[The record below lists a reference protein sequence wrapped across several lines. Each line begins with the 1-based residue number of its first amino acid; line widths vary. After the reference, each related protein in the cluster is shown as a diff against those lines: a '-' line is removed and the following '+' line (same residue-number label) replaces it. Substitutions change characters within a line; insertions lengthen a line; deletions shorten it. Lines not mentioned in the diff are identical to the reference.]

1 MMINKTEKEKQKE
14 LEECLKKL
22 QSARYMVSSEK
33 LENMKDDIYTSQIQE
48 VIEEND
54 VKVKKLKEDANI
66 RVFSENFS
74 LIYCDK
80 AKKNKNNSV
89 IYLDIPKGCYFIEL
103 QSKNKTF
110 TEKLIIN

>member
-1 MMINKTEKEKQKE
+1 M
-14 LEECLKKL
+14 
-22 QSARYMVSSEK
+22 AEK
-33 LENMKDDIYTSQIQE
+33 LKYFCNGQYIESKTDVYYDVFNPSTGEINIYHPE
-48 VIEEND
+48 
-54 VKVKKLKEDANI
+54 LKEDANI